1 MCVSMCEKKELA
13 HKLIIYGLAV
23 KWFHHFMYAKKNQ
36 IKTKQM
42 VIISIAV
49 LLVQHLLSCYEL

>member
-1 MCVSMCEKKELA
+1 MCEKKELA

-49 LLVQHLLSCYEL
+49 LLIQHLLSCYEL